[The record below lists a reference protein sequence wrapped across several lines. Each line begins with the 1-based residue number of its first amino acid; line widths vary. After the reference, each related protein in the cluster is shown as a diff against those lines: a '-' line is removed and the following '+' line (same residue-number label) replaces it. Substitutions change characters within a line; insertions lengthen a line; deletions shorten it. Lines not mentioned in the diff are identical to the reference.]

1 LTFHINSKF
10 QKIWSRI
17 GIPLIERRAHHGF
30 VDETI
35 QFIASARL
43 QRIDAPA
50 HDSWRFQGG
59 KPARPDPRTTYSIL
73 RYLEAREEQINRTA
87 ALLADEMSR
96 DTLKRLLAFRAVG
109 PHHVNPPIEVN
120 RTVAYYKRAK
130 ELMIAPSSND
140 LPPFEVEI
148 FRVPFGSTT
157 VDVECW
163 LGSLVATFFE
173 RQYYLER
180 DGVSISPRQGDIVID
195 AGACFGDTALAFAT
209 NVGSEGM
216 VHSFEPMAS
225 QRAFYERNRER
236 NPGLADVLRIYDY
249 ALDKVSDDVVHF
261 SNGGAGARPVR
272 DGGGIEVKT
281 ITIDDFVQ
289 RFSLARVDF
298 IKMDIEGAESHALT
312 GASDSIR
319 RFRPRLAISAY
330 HSLDDLVELA
340 SKISEIERSYRLYL
354 VHHSMH
360 SEETVLYGYVE

>member
-1 LTFHINSKF
+1 MGTS
-10 QKIWSRI
+10 
-17 GIPLIERRAHHGF
+17 LIERRAHHGF
-30 VDETI
+30 VAETI

-43 QRIDAPA
+43 GTIVAPA
-50 HDSWRFQGG
+50 HDSWRFQGR
-59 KPARPDPRTTYSIL
+59 KPARPDPRTTYAIL

-109 PHHVNPPIEVN
+109 PHHVNPPIDVN
-120 RTVAYYKRAK
+120 RTIAYYKRAK
-130 ELMIAPSSND
+130 ESMITPSIND
-140 LPPFEVEI
+140 LPPYEVAI
-148 FRVPFGSTT
+148 YRVPFGSTT
-157 VDVECW
+157 LDVECW

-173 RQYYLER
+173 KQYYLER

-209 NVGSEGM
+209 DVGSVGM

-236 NPGLADVLRIYDY
+236 NPGLADVLRIYEY
-249 ALDKVSDDVVHF
+249 ALDKVSDDVVRF
-261 SNGGAGARPVR
+261 SNWGAGARAIR
-272 DGGGIEVKT
+272 DESGIEIKT
-281 ITIDDFVQ
+281 ITIDDFV
-289 RFSLARVDF
+289 RRYSLARVDF

-312 GASDSIR
+312 GASDTIR

-340 SKISEIERSYRLYL
+340 SKISKIERSYRLYL
-354 VHHSMH
+354 AHHSTH
-360 SEETVLYGYVE
+360 SEETVLYGCVE